1 MTASSSNPASQPAIA
16 PQLEE
21 KIEAVRSE
29 KLLADAERR
38 RIAVRAK
45 NEKARRMVRRLE
57 SCDGNIADLLSQASD
72 CLRTLVDAT
81 AHESAYA
88 AHADVRSYNESE
100 DELRKTFELRAQQW
114 FATLH
119 EVQLGLRSAVRNLRK
134 AQMEPT
140 QRDISAAAGGPAS
153 SSSSSSSVPASPA
166 LNHVGKAERGHGLG
180 IHTTE
185 ASLSESSSSS
195 RSSLLDAFVD
205 VGLKGPDLIAED
217 KKATKSSLLHDTKL
231 SLSALRMQEHSWQQL
246 AEALGEIAERRQAG
260 SRSSKGS
267 QRATS
272 LPKMSQGQ
280 KERVRSLA
288 NDLVAAKDSQDS
300 RLMSALLQ
308 MGIGPT
314 DDVGTM
320 ADSMRADSG
329 RA

>member
-1 MTASSSNPASQPAIA
+1 M
-16 PQLEE
+16 LGE
-21 KIEAVRSE
+21 K
-29 KLLADAERR
+29 
-38 RIAVRAK
+38 
-45 NEKARRMVRRLE
+45 
-57 SCDGNIADLLSQASD
+57 NIADLLSQASD

-88 AHADVRSYNESE
+88 AHADVRSYNETE
-100 DELRKTFELRAQQW
+100 EELRKTFELRAQQW

-153 SSSSSSSVPASPA
+153 SSSSSSSSVPASPA

-180 IHTTE
+180 IHATE

-217 KKATKSSLLHDTKL
+217 KKAAKSSVLHDTKL

-246 AEALGEIAERRQAG
+246 AEALGEIAERRQAD

-272 LPKMSQGQ
+272 LPKMSQVQ

-288 NDLVAAKDSQDS
+288 NDLVTAKDSQDS

-314 DDVGTM
+314 DNVGPM
-320 ADSMRADSG
+320 ADSMRADRG